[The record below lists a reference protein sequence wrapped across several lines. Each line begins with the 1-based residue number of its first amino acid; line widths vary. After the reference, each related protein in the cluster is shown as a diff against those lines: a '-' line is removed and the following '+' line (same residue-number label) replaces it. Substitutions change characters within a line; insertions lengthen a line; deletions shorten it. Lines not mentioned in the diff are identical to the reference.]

1 MIKPIRVETMTTKA
15 SVYVRYGLIDLAL
28 VGMACLLP
36 ALSHVVGLPL
46 YRLNPML
53 ALLLAGILL
62 SRDSRNAI
70 LLAVSMPLVSCLVV
84 GMPTAGKM
92 LCMVAE
98 LLTVA
103 ALFATLSRRWNVL
116 PAILTSI
123 LAAKG
128 VYYAL
133 KAIILAPAVLVG
145 TEWWMQVCAVVVW
158 AGVFALLYKKLR

>member
-1 MIKPIRVETMTTKA
+1 MTAKT
-15 SVYVRYGLIDLAL
+15 STYVRYGLLDLVLISA
-28 VGMACLLP
+28 ACLLP

-53 ALLLAGILL
+53 ALLLTGILL
-62 SRDSRNAI
+62 SRNWRNALFLAI
-70 LLAVSMPLVSCLVV
+70 LMPLASCLLV

-92 LCMVAE
+92 VCMVAE
-98 LLTVA
+98 LLTVTV
-103 ALFATLSRRWNVL
+103 LFAALSRRWSVL

-133 KAIILAPAVLVG
+133 KAIILAPAMLVG
-145 TEWWMQVCAVVVW
+145 TEWWMQAGTVIVW